1 MLKQVQHDGFVCY
14 ILVNLFITLI
24 LLCHPE
30 FISGSYQLE
39 MEAPNWP
46 DAETVLNF
54 PYGSGNLL
62 HSVKTF

>member
-1 MLKQVQHDGFVCY
+1 MDF
-14 ILVNLFITLI
+14 
-24 LLCHPE
+24 LCHPE
-30 FISGSYQLE
+30 FISGSYQLDTK
-39 MEAPNWP
+39 ASRWS